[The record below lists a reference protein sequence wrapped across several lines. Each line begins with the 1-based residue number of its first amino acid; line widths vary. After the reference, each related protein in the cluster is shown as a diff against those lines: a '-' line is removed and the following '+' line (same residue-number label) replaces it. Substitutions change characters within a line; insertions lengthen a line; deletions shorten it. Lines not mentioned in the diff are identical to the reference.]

1 MIICILSV
9 CLNCCGIVE
18 RCCDNLYS
26 VCLPELLWNSWGMFI
41 FCTLS
46 VSLNCCESETDKGC
60 LFFVLCVSAWIAVE
74 QLRDAMIF
82 CTLSQ
87 CLSAWIAVEQLR
99 DAVIFCTL
107 SQCLSAWNAVEQL
120 RDVVM
125 CALSGSQG
133 GDGPPRDDQASG
145 PAVEQPLAG
154 WEKGAVPY
162 LLSNTGLLVAEGKKP
177 KQNKV
182 KLTQNHFWNHY
193 H

>member
-1 MIICILSV
+1 MIICTLSV

-60 LFFVLCVSAWIAVE
+60 LFFVLCV
-74 QLRDAMIF
+74 
-82 CTLSQ
+82 
-87 CLSAWIAVEQLR
+87 SAWIAVEQLR

-162 LLSNTGLLVAEGKKP
+162 LLSNTGLLVAEGKKQ